1 MRLGIKILHLHLTV
15 TYVAETYFDPLFAPI
30 VHAISHYFEQL
41 VGLLIVIGWLKNRS
55 EEIIMN

>member
-15 TYVAETYFDPLFAPI
+15 TYVAETYFDPLFA
-30 VHAISHYFEQL
+30 ISHYFEQL
-41 VGLLIVIGWLKNRS
+41 VGLLIAIGWLKNRS

>member
-41 VGLLIVIGWLKNRS
+41 VGLLIVIG
-55 EEIIMN
+55 